1 MYSKGFLTIRSK
13 TKIFAYKCNCSS
25 KIFSEVM
32 YFNSGCDSLSQLE
45 TLDIGNI
52 HCNQLSDRNQL
63 YVKIILII
71 ANCSAHRGI

>member
-1 MYSKGFLTIRSK
+1 
-13 TKIFAYKCNCSS
+13 
-25 KIFSEVM
+25 M